1 MHRQRLFKKFT
12 SSFLRK
18 WWFVILVSLVL
29 VAIGAI
35 VFVFFFHWV
44 DLVIDHEL
52 PLSESSMTFQW
63 WRKPPVNP
71 VMRIYVYN
79 VTNADEFLNNGS
91 KPIVEELGPYV
102 YVETWEKVHLR
113 FNENK
118 TVSFNQRKI
127 FVFDPEQSAGTEDD
141 MVVVPN
147 IPMLSATSQ
156 SKHAARFLRLAMA
169 SIMDILKVKPFVEV
183 SVGQLLWGYEDPLIK
198 LAKDVVPNDQ
208 KLPYEQFGLLYGKN
222 GTSKDRVTIFTG
234 ASDITRYGL
243 IDRFN
248 GNSSLTH
255 WKTPACNRL
264 DGSDGSIFPPHIK
277 KSDTIYVYDK
287 DLCRI
292 LPLVFESEVETA
304 GGVPGYRFTPPV
316 DVFGDTTE
324 NPENEC
330 FCPGGP
336 PCAPSGF
343 FNVSLCQYD
352 SPVLL
357 SFPHFYLAPERYRLA
372 VEGISPPKKED
383 HQFFLD
389 VQPQMGV
396 SLRARARVQI
406 NLAVSQVVDIKQ
418 VATFPDII
426 FPIMWFEDG
435 INELPTE
442 VTSLLSLATRA
453 PPIARAA
460 ISYGLFAVGA
470 LLLLMAV
477 GCLVRSS
484 RRQETLRL
492 QASNHYTKPTPTPNP
507 HAAAAA
513 AAAVNGKNG
522 KTMETLNPTFLMGPN
537 DNGNAAA
544 NS

>member
-1 MHRQRLFKKFT
+1 
-12 SSFLRK
+12 
-18 WWFVILVSLVL
+18 
-29 VAIGAI
+29 
-35 VFVFFFHWV
+35 
-44 DLVIDHEL
+44 
-52 PLSESSMTFQW
+52 
-63 WRKPPVNP
+63 
-71 VMRIYVYN
+71 
-79 VTNADEFLNNGS
+79 
-91 KPIVEELGPYV
+91 
-102 YVETWEKVHLR
+102 
-113 FNENK
+113 
-118 TVSFNQRKI
+118 
-127 FVFDPEQSAGTEDD
+127 

-208 KLPYEQFGLLYGKN
+208 KLPYEQFGLLYGLQKLAMRAGVRDAAQLLAVVPLKQLAATLASAVAAAAAVAVSLLNAGLESQARHKN

-304 GGVPGYRFTPPV
+304 GGVPGYRFTPPL